1 MLPDWRLYLSVRD
14 LSIRGLFFSLT
25 IRVLDL
31 PGCERVKSIGKLITD
46 VDEPLAPISGSAI
59 P

>member
-31 PGCERVKSIGKLITD
+31 PGCERVKSIGKPITD
-46 VDEPLAPISGSAI
+46 VDEPLALISGSAI